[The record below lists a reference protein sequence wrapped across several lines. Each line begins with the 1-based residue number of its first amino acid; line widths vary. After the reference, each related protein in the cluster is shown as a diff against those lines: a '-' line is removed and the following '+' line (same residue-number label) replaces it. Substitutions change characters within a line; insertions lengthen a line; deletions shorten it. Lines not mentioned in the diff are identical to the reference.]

1 VRLFWLG
8 RNRIAKGAW
17 MEVAAT
23 SVPGA
28 QRRSA
33 NGPSGLPVMGG
44 EPDIV
49 DWGAIAPNLT
59 SAPFW
64 LAGSI
69 GLKGNIA
76 RATF

>member
-1 VRLFWLG
+1 
-8 RNRIAKGAW
+8 
-17 MEVAAT
+17 
-23 SVPGA
+23 
-28 QRRSA
+28 
-33 NGPSGLPVMGG
+33 MGG